1 MSLITSIKWRNVATS
16 VVEKAERLKMFQRIL
31 ILVLT
36 LGLLGGGFFILFYL
50 PKTTAIAQTNE
61 EISNLE
67 RRLAVAKRKAKNLAK
82 LETEHREVAAQL
94 KEALKLLPDK
104 REIPSL
110 LRNITTLGK
119 ESRLEFPLFTPQGER
134 PQDFYVEIPVSIQL
148 SGKYNDVAS
157 FFDQVGRMDRIV
169 NIRGISMKPTKEMDV
184 TLLTACTAVTYRF
197 KSEEERKAEEDLRKR
212 QEKEK
217 KKGK

>member
-1 MSLITSIKWRNVATS
+1 MALIKSINLTNLTTP
-16 VVEKAERLKMFQRIL
+16 VVEKAERLKKVHRIL
-31 ILVLT
+31 IFVLT
-36 LGLLGGGFFILFYL
+36 LGLLGGGFFYLFYL
-50 PKTTAIAQTNE
+50 PKTTAIAQTKQE
-61 EISNLE
+61 VSSLE
-67 RRLAVAKRKAKNLAK
+67 TKLLAAKGKAKNLAK
-82 LETEHREVAAQL
+82 LEAEHREVAAQL
-94 KEALKLLPDK
+94 KEAIELLPDK

-157 FFDQVGRMDRIV
+157 FFDKVARMDRIV
-169 NIRGISMKPTKEMDV
+169 NIHGISMKPEKEMSTTLV
-184 TLLTACTAVTYRF
+184 TKCTAVTYRF
-197 KSEEERKAEEDLRKR
+197 KSEAERKAEEAK
-212 QEKEK
+212 KK

>member
-1 MSLITSIKWRNVATS
+1 MSLITSIKWRNVATA

-31 ILVLT
+31 IFVLT
-36 LGLLGGGFFILFYL
+36 LGLLGGGFFSLFYL

-82 LETEHREVAAQL
+82 LEAEHREVAAQL
-94 KEALKLLPDK
+94 KEAIELLPDK

-134 PQDFYVEIPVSIQL
+134 PQDFYVEIPVNIVL

-157 FFDQVGRMDRIV
+157 FFDKVGRMDRIV
-169 NIRGISMKPTKEMDV
+169 NIHGISMKPEKEMSTTLV
-184 TLLTACTAVTYRF
+184 TKCTAVTYRF
-197 KSEEERKAEEDLRKR
+197 KSEAERKAEEAK
-212 QEKEK
+212 KK

>member
-31 ILVLT
+31 IFVLT
-36 LGLLGGGFFILFYL
+36 LGLLGGGFFSLFYL

-134 PQDFYVEIPVSIQL
+134 PQDFYVEIPVNIVL

-157 FFDQVGRMDRIV
+157 FFDKVGRMDRIV
-169 NIRGISMKPTKEMDV
+169 NIHGISMKPEKEMSTTLV
-184 TLLTACTAVTYRF
+184 TKCTAVTYRF
-197 KSEEERKAEEDLRKR
+197 KSEAERKAEEAK
-212 QEKEK
+212 KK

>member
-31 ILVLT
+31 IFVLT
-36 LGLLGGGFFILFYL
+36 LGLLGGGFFSLFYL

-82 LETEHREVAAQL
+82 LEAEHREVAAQL
-94 KEALKLLPDK
+94 KEAIELLPDK

-134 PQDFYVEIPVSIQL
+134 PQDFYVEIPVNIVL

-157 FFDQVGRMDRIV
+157 FFDKVGRMDRIV
-169 NIRGISMKPTKEMDV
+169 NIHGISMKPEKEMSTTLV
-184 TLLTACTAVTYRF
+184 TKCTAVTYRF
-197 KSEEERKAEEDLRKR
+197 KSEAERKAEEAK
-212 QEKEK
+212 KK